1 MNWLDDSI
9 VGWISALNGEL
20 FLMKNIVFF
29 WGITNFLTRYFKD
42 TQNTLF
48 LLIWQK
54 LLIFPYIF
62 SLNHLLNLEL
72 INIHKMRGPN
82 SYLVFSP
89 KKNFQEL
96 QFHQKLTL

>member
-1 MNWLDDSI
+1 MNLLDDSI
-9 VGWISALNGEL
+9 AGWTSALNREL
-20 FLMKNIVFF
+20 FFMKNTVFF
-29 WGITNFLTRYFKD
+29 WGITNSLTGYFKD
-42 TQNTLF
+42 TQNTVF

-54 LLIFPYIF
+54 LLIFPYFF

-82 SYLVFSP
+82 SHSVFSP

-96 QFHQKLTL
+96 QFH